1 MVSVVALGQ
10 GEVIHV
16 GIEIAVA
23 VGTAMLG
30 ISNHNITGPA
40 AERVSQVVQNS
51 CDRTQPIGAA
61 FTSRTSAASIVPA
74 TPDNLGL
81 GQILNTGD
89 SFSYIS
95 NILSRSSHDDS
106 LLHRF
111 LWMTIGK
118 LNQKSLKILC
128 NDATVSQLVRIIP
141 SEIESGPAYS
151 MTTSL
156 LKTRR

>member
-1 MVSVVALGQ
+1 MVSVVTLGQ

-40 AERVSQVVQNS
+40 AEGVSQVVQNS
-51 CDRTQPIGAA
+51 CDRTQPIGTVFA
-61 FTSRTSAASIVPA
+61 SRTSATSIVPA

-81 GQILNTGD
+81 GQILNTRD

-111 LWMTIGK
+111 LCVTIGK
-118 LNQKSLKILC
+118 LNRKSLKILC
-128 NDATVSQLVRIIP
+128 NVATDSFL
-141 SEIESGPAYS
+141 S
-151 MTTSL
+151 
-156 LKTRR
+156 

>member
-16 GIEIAVA
+16 GIEIAVT

-30 ISNHNITGPA
+30 ISNHNVTGPA
-40 AERVSQVVQNS
+40 AEGVSQVVQKS

-61 FTSRTSAASIVPA
+61 FTSWTSAASIVPA
-74 TPDNLGL
+74 TPHNLGF

-106 LLHRF
+106 FLHRF
-111 LWMTIGK
+111 LCVTIGK
-118 LNQKSLKILC
+118 LNQKALNILC
-128 NDATVSQLVRIIP
+128 NDATDS
-141 SEIESGPAYS
+141 
-151 MTTSL
+151 
-156 LKTRR
+156 